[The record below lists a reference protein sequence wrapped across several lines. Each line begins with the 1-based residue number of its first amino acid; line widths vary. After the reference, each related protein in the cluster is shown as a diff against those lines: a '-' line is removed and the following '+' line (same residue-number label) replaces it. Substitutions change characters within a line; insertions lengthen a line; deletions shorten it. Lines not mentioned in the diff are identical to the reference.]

1 MAIAPGMSAEFSR
14 KVKEKDTATHHGN
27 PGVEVF
33 STPVLCEW
41 VEEAACKAVHPHL
54 DPGMVTVGTVVN
66 LKHLAATPVG
76 MTVRVQ
82 ARLTEVDGRRLVFV
96 VEAFDEKEK
105 IGESHQERF
114 IVTLQRFLE
123 RTAQK
128 ARG

>member
-1 MAIAPGMSAEFSR
+1 MALAPGLSAQFTR
-14 KVKEKDTATHHGN
+14 KVEGQHTATYHGN
-27 PGVEVF
+27 PGVEVL
-33 STPVLCEW
+33 STPVVREW
-41 VEEAACKAVHPHL
+41 VEEAACLAVHSHL
-54 DPGMVTVGTVVN
+54 DTGQVSVGTVVN

-76 MTVRVQ
+76 MSVRVQ

-105 IGESHQERF
+105 IAESHQERF

-128 ARG
+128 AKG